1 MTILSIDTSN
11 YPLGVALI
19 EEDKVIGEYITYIK
33 KNHSVRAMPA
43 IEQLL
48 KDCGIEAK
56 DLTKVVVAN
65 GPGSYTGVRIGVTL
79 AKTLA
84 WSLGIPL
91 IPVSSLATLAS
102 SGRYFT
108 GYIVPLFDARRGQVY
123 TGLYEFQGDQLIC
136 VEDDCNILLKE
147 WVTKLKDFNKDILF
161 VGNDV
166 ALHESMI
173 KEVLGDQAKIAPFVS
188 HNPRPSELAFIGS
201 GMKETS
207 AHEVLPNYI
216 RMAEAEVKWLESQK
230 NLNRR

>member
-1 MTILSIDTSN
+1 MTILAIDTSN
-11 YPLGVALI
+11 YPFGVALI
-19 EEDKVIGEYITYIK
+19 QEDRVIGEYITYIK

-43 IEQLL
+43 IEQIL

-56 DLTKVVVAN
+56 ELTKIVVAN

-84 WSLGIPL
+84 WSLSIPL

-102 SGRYFT
+102 SGRYFS

-123 TGLYEFQGDQLIC
+123 TGLYEFQGDQLVC
-136 VEDDCNILLKE
+136 KEEDRNVMLEEWVIKLKE
-147 WVTKLKDFNKDILF
+147 LDKDILF

-166 ALHESMI
+166 SLHENKI
-173 KEVLGDQAKIAPFVS
+173 QEVLGKQVRIATFVS
-188 HNPRPSELAFIGS
+188 HNPRPSELAYIGM
-201 GMKETS
+201 GLKETT

-230 NLNRR
+230 NLNK

>member
-11 YPLGVALI
+11 YPFGVALI
-19 EEDKVIGEYITYIK
+19 EEDKVIGEYITYMK

-43 IEQLL
+43 VEQLL
-48 KDCGIEAK
+48 KDCGVGAK
-56 DLTKVVVAN
+56 ELTKIVVAN

-84 WSLGIPL
+84 WSLNIPL

-102 SGRYFT
+102 SGRYFP

-123 TGLYEFQGDQLIC
+123 SGLYEFQGDRLVC
-136 VEDDCNILLKE
+136 VEEDRNIMLDE
-147 WVTKLKDFNKDILF
+147 WVTKLKELDKEVLF

-166 ALHESMI
+166 SIHKGMI
-173 KEVLGDQAKIAPFVS
+173 KEVLGDQARIAPFVS
-188 HNPRPSELAFIGS
+188 HNPRPSELAYIGLVL
-201 GMKETS
+201 KEMS

-216 RMAEAEVKWLESQK
+216 RMAEAEVKWLEAQK
-230 NLNRR
+230 KSE

>member
-11 YPLGVALI
+11 YPFGVALI
-19 EEDKVIGEYITYIK
+19 EEDKVIGEYITYMK

-43 IEQLL
+43 IERLL
-48 KDCGIEAK
+48 KDCGVEAK
-56 DLTKVVVAN
+56 ELTKIVVAN

-84 WSLGIPL
+84 WSLNIPL

-102 SGRYFT
+102 SGRYFS

-123 TGLYEFQGDQLIC
+123 TGLYEFHGDRLVC
-136 VEDDCNILLKE
+136 VEEDRNIMLDE
-147 WVTKLKDFNKDILF
+147 WVTTLKESDKDLLF

-166 ALHESMI
+166 SIHQNMI
-173 KEVLGDQAKIAPFVS
+173 KEVLGDQARIAPFVS
-188 HNPRPSELAFIGS
+188 HNPRPSELAYIGL
-201 GMKETS
+201 GLKEMK

-216 RMAEAEVKWLESQK
+216 RMAEAEVKWLESQNK
-230 NLNRR
+230 SE

>member
-1 MTILSIDTSN
+1 MTILAIDTSN
-11 YPLGVALI
+11 YPFGVSLI
-19 EEDKVIGEYITYIK
+19 QEDKVIGEYITYMK

-48 KDCGIEAK
+48 NECGIEPK
-56 DLTKVVVAN
+56 DLSKIVVAN

-84 WSLGIPL
+84 WSLNIPL

-102 SGRYFT
+102 SGRYFS
-108 GYIVPLFDARRGQVY
+108 GFIVPIFDARRGQVY
-123 TGLYEFQGDQLIC
+123 TGLYEFQGDQLVC
-136 VEDDCNILLKE
+136 VEEDRNIMLEE
-147 WVTKLKDFNKDILF
+147 WVTKLKESNKDLLF

-166 ALHESMI
+166 AIHENII
-173 KEVLGDQAKIAPFVS
+173 KEVLGEQAKIAPFVS
-188 HNPRPSELAFIGS
+188 HNPRPSELAFIGM
-201 GMKETS
+201 GLKETT

-230 NLNRR
+230 KSQ

>member
-11 YPLGVALI
+11 YPFGVALI
-19 EEDKVIGEYITYIK
+19 EEDKVIGEYITYMK

-43 IEQLL
+43 VEQLL
-48 KDCGIEAK
+48 KDCGVEAK
-56 DLTKVVVAN
+56 ELTKIVVAN

-84 WSLGIPL
+84 WSLNIPL

-102 SGRYFT
+102 SGRYFP

-123 TGLYEFQGDQLIC
+123 TGLYEFQGDRLVC
-136 VEDDCNILLKE
+136 VEEDRNIMLDE
-147 WVTKLKDFNKDILF
+147 WVTKLKELDKDLLF

-166 ALHESMI
+166 SIHESLI
-173 KEVLGDQAKIAPFVS
+173 KEVLEDQARIAPFVS
-188 HNPRPSELAFIGS
+188 HNPRPSELAYIGL
-201 GMKETS
+201 GLKEMT

>member
-1 MTILSIDTSN
+1 MTILAIDTSN
-11 YPLGVALI
+11 YPFGVALI
-19 EEDKVIGEYITYIK
+19 QEDKVIGEYITYMK

-56 DLTKVVVAN
+56 ELTKIVVAN

-84 WSLGIPL
+84 WSLNIPL

-102 SGRYFT
+102 SGRYFS

-123 TGLYEFQGDQLIC
+123 TGLYEFQGDRLVCIE
-136 VEDDCNILLKE
+136 EDRNIMLEEWVKKLKE
-147 WVTKLKDFNKDILF
+147 LNKDLLF
-161 VGNDV
+161 VGNDT
-166 ALHESMI
+166 AIHEDTI

-188 HNPRPSELAFIGS
+188 HNPRPSELAYIGQ
-201 GMKETS
+201 GLEEMT

-230 NLNRR
+230 KSE

>member
-11 YPLGVALI
+11 YPFGVALI

-56 DLTKVVVAN
+56 ELTKIVVAN

-84 WSLGIPL
+84 WSLNIPL

-102 SGRYFT
+102 SGRYFS
-108 GYIVPLFDARRGQVY
+108 GAIVPIFDARRGQVY
-123 TGLYEFQGDQLIC
+123 TGLYEFQGDQLVR
-136 VEDDCNILLKE
+136 VEEDRNILLEE
-147 WVTKLKDFNKDILF
+147 WVTNLKELNKDLLF

-166 ALHESMI
+166 SIHKNMI

-188 HNPRPSELAFIGS
+188 HNPRPSELAFIGLS
-201 GMKETS
+201 YKENT
-207 AHEVLPNYI
+207 AHDVLPNYI

-230 NLNRR
+230 KSD

>member
-48 KDCGIEAK
+48 KDCGIEAN

-136 VEDDCNILLKE
+136 VEDDCNVLLEE

-173 KEVLGDQAKIAPFVS
+173 MEVLGKQAKIAPFVS

-201 GMKETS
+201 GLKEAS

-230 NLNRR
+230 NSE

>member
-48 KDCGIEAK
+48 KDCGTEAK

-136 VEDDCNILLKE
+136 VEDDCNIILEE
-147 WVTKLKDFNKDILF
+147 WVTKLKDFNKEILF

-201 GMKETS
+201 GLIGTS

-230 NLNRR
+230 KI

>member
-48 KDCGIEAK
+48 KDCGIETK

-123 TGLYEFQGDQLIC
+123 TGLYEFQEDQLIC
-136 VEDDCNILLKE
+136 VEDDCNVLLEE

-201 GMKETS
+201 GLKETT
-207 AHEVLPNYI
+207 AHGVLPNYI

-230 NLNRR
+230 KSE

>member
-11 YPLGVALI
+11 YPLGVALVG
-19 EEDKVIGEYITYIK
+19 EDKVIGEYITYMK

-48 KDCGIEAK
+48 KDCEIKATE
-56 DLTKVVVAN
+56 LTKIVVAN

-84 WSLGIPL
+84 WSLNIPL

-102 SGRYFT
+102 SGRYFP

-123 TGLYEFQGDQLIC
+123 TGLYEYQGDRLAC
-136 VEDDCNILLKE
+136 VEEDRNILLE
-147 WVTKLKDFNKDILF
+147 DWVRKLKDYDKDILF

-166 ALHESMI
+166 SIHESVI
-173 KEVLGDQAKIAPFVS
+173 KEVMGDQAKLAPFVS
-188 HNPRPSELAFIGS
+188 HNPRPSELAYIGS
-201 GMKETS
+201 QMEEMS
-207 AHEVLPNYI
+207 AHDVLPNYI
-216 RMAEAEVKWLESQK
+216 RMAEAEVKWLESQRK
-230 NLNRR
+230 S

>member
-19 EEDKVIGEYITYIK
+19 EEDKVIGEYITYMK

-48 KDCGIEAK
+48 KDCEIEPK
-56 DLTKVVVAN
+56 DLTKIVVAN

-84 WSLGIPL
+84 WSLNIPL

-102 SGRYFT
+102 SGRYFP

-123 TGLYEFQGDQLIC
+123 TGLYEFQGDQLVCI
-136 VEDDCNILLKE
+136 EEDCNILLE
-147 WVTKLKDFNKDILF
+147 DWVTKLKDYRKDILF
-161 VGNDV
+161 VGNDISI
-166 ALHESMI
+166 HENVI
-173 KEVLGDQAKIAPFVS
+173 KDVLGDQARLAPFVS
-188 HNPRPSELAFIGS
+188 HNPRPSELAFIGQ
-201 GMKETS
+201 GLEETS

-216 RMAEAEVKWLESQK
+216 RMAEAEVKWLESQRK
-230 NLNRR
+230 SE

>member
-43 IEQLL
+43 IEQLM

-56 DLTKVVVAN
+56 DLTKIVIAN

-84 WSLGIPL
+84 WSLNIPL

-102 SGRYFT
+102 SGRYFP

-123 TGLYEFQGDQLIC
+123 TGLYEFQDNQLTC
-136 VEDDCNILLKE
+136 VEEDCNIMLDKWVTTLKE
-147 WVTKLKDFNKDILF
+147 LNKDILF

-166 ALHESMI
+166 SIHESTI
-173 KEVLGDQAKIAPFVS
+173 KEILGDRAKIAPFVS
-188 HNPRPSELAFIGS
+188 HNPRPSELAFIGA
-201 GMKETS
+201 GLPETS
-207 AHEVLPNYI
+207 AHEVVPNYI

-230 NLNRR
+230 NS

>member
-19 EEDKVIGEYITYIK
+19 EEDKVMGEYITYIK
-33 KNHSVRAMPA
+33 RNHSVRAMPA

-48 KDCGIEAK
+48 KDCGKEAK
-56 DLTKVVVAN
+56 ELTKIVVAN

-84 WSLGIPL
+84 WSLNIPL

-102 SGRYFT
+102 SGRYFS

-123 TGLYEFQGDQLIC
+123 TGLYEFQGDQLTC
-136 VEDDCNILLKE
+136 VEDDRNILLEE
-147 WVTKLKDFNKDILF
+147 WVSQLKEGNKDLLF

-166 ALHESMI
+166 AIHENMI
-173 KEVLGDQAKIAPFVS
+173 KEILGDQAKIAPFVS

-201 GMKETS
+201 GLEESS

-230 NLNRR
+230 NLNR

>member
-11 YPLGVALI
+11 YPFGVALI
-19 EEDKVIGEYITYIK
+19 EEDKVIGEYITYMK

-43 IEQLL
+43 IERLL
-48 KDCGIEAK
+48 KDCGVMAK
-56 DLTKVVVAN
+56 ELTKIVVAN

-84 WSLGIPL
+84 WSLNIPL

-102 SGRYFT
+102 SGRYFS
-108 GYIVPLFDARRGQVY
+108 GYIVPIFDARRGQVY
-123 TGLYEFQGDQLIC
+123 TGLYEFQEDRLVC
-136 VEDDCNILLKE
+136 VEEDRNIMLDE
-147 WVTKLKDFNKDILF
+147 WVTTLKESDKDILF

-166 ALHESMI
+166 SIHQDMI
-173 KEVLGDQAKIAPFVS
+173 KEVLGDQARIAPFVS
-188 HNPRPSELAFIGS
+188 HNPRPSELAYIGL
-201 GMKETS
+201 GLKEMK

-230 NLNRR
+230 KSE

>member
-1 MTILSIDTSN
+1 MTILAIDTSN
-11 YPLGVALI
+11 YPFGVALI
-19 EEDKVIGEYITYIK
+19 QEDRVIGEYITYIK

-56 DLTKVVVAN
+56 ELTKIVVAN

-84 WSLGIPL
+84 WSLSIPL

-102 SGRYFT
+102 SGRYFS

-123 TGLYEFQGDQLIC
+123 TGLYEFQGDQLVC
-136 VEDDCNILLKE
+136 KEEDRNVMLEEWVIKLKE
-147 WVTKLKDFNKDILF
+147 LDKDILF

-166 ALHESMI
+166 SLHENKI
-173 KEVLGDQAKIAPFVS
+173 QEVLGKQARIAPFVS
-188 HNPRPSELAFIGS
+188 HNPRPSELAYIGM
-201 GMKETS
+201 GLKETT

-230 NLNRR
+230 NLNK

>member
-19 EEDKVIGEYITYIK
+19 DENKVIGEHITYIK

-43 IEQLL
+43 VEQLL
-48 KDCGIEAK
+48 KDCGMEAK
-56 DLTKVVVAN
+56 DLTKIVVAN

-84 WSLGIPL
+84 WSLNIPL

-123 TGLYEFQGDQLIC
+123 TGLYEFHDDQLTC
-136 VEDDCNILLKE
+136 VEEDRNIMLDQ
-147 WVTKLKDFNKDILF
+147 WVTKLKELDKDLLF

-166 ALHESMI
+166 TIHESTI
-173 KEVLGDQAKIAPFVS
+173 KEILGDQARIAPFVS
-188 HNPRPSELAFIGS
+188 HNPRPSELAFLGAALP
-201 GMKETS
+201 ETS

-216 RMAEAEVKWLESQK
+216 RLAEAEVKWLEAQK
-230 NLNRR
+230 NS

>member
-1 MTILSIDTSN
+1 MTILAIDTSN
-11 YPLGVALI
+11 YPFGVALI
-19 EEDKVIGEYITYIK
+19 QEDRVIGEYITYIK

-43 IEQLL
+43 IEQIL

-56 DLTKVVVAN
+56 ELTKIVVAN

-84 WSLGIPL
+84 WSLSIPL

-102 SGRYFT
+102 SGRYFP

-123 TGLYEFQGDQLIC
+123 TGLYEFQGDQLVC
-136 VEDDCNILLKE
+136 KEEDRNVMLEEWVIKLKE
-147 WVTKLKDFNKDILF
+147 LDKDILF

-166 ALHESMI
+166 SLHENKI
-173 KEVLGDQAKIAPFVS
+173 QEVLGKQARIAPFVS
-188 HNPRPSELAFIGS
+188 HNPRPSELAYIGM
-201 GMKETS
+201 GLKETT

-230 NLNRR
+230 NLNK

>member
-1 MTILSIDTSN
+1 MTILSVDTSN
-11 YPLGVALI
+11 YPLGVSLI

-33 KNHSVRAMPA
+33 KNHSVRAMSA

-123 TGLYEFQGDQLIC
+123 TGLYEFHGDQLIC
-136 VEDDCNILLKE
+136 VENDCNILLEE

-166 ALHESMI
+166 ALHENMI
-173 KEVLGDQAKIAPFVS
+173 MEVLGDQAKIAPFVS

-201 GMKETS
+201 GLKEAS

-230 NLNRR
+230 KSE

>member
-11 YPLGVALI
+11 YPFGVALI
-19 EEDKVIGEYITYIK
+19 EEDKVIGEYITYMK

-43 IEQLL
+43 IERLL
-48 KDCGIEAK
+48 KDCGVEAK
-56 DLTKVVVAN
+56 ELMKIVVAN

-84 WSLGIPL
+84 WSLNIPL

-102 SGRYFT
+102 SGRYFS

-123 TGLYEFQGDQLIC
+123 TGLYEFQGDRLVC
-136 VEDDCNILLKE
+136 VEEDRNIMLDE
-147 WVTKLKDFNKDILF
+147 WVTTLKESDKDLLF

-166 ALHESMI
+166 SIHQNMI
-173 KEVLGDQAKIAPFVS
+173 KEVLGDQARIAPFVS
-188 HNPRPSELAFIGS
+188 HNPRPSELAYIGL
-201 GMKETS
+201 GLKEMK

-230 NLNRR
+230 KSE

>member
-11 YPLGVALI
+11 YPFGVALI
-19 EEDKVIGEYITYIK
+19 EEDKVIGEYITYMK

-43 IEQLL
+43 VEQLL
-48 KDCGIEAK
+48 KDCGVEAK
-56 DLTKVVVAN
+56 ELTKIIVAN

-84 WSLGIPL
+84 WSLNIPL

-102 SGRYFT
+102 SGRYFP

-123 TGLYEFQGDQLIC
+123 TGLYKFQGDRLVC
-136 VEDDCNILLKE
+136 VEEDCNIMLDV
-147 WVTKLKDFNKDILF
+147 WVTKLKELDKDLLF

-166 ALHESMI
+166 SIHESLI
-173 KEVLGDQAKIAPFVS
+173 KEVLEDQARIAPFVS
-188 HNPRPSELAFIGS
+188 HNPRPSELAYIGL
-201 GMKETS
+201 GLKEMT

-230 NLNRR
+230 KSQ

>member
-1 MTILSIDTSN
+1 MTILAIDTSN
-11 YPLGVALI
+11 YPFGVALI
-19 EEDKVIGEYITYIK
+19 QEDKVIGEYITYMK

-43 IEQLL
+43 IEQLM

-56 DLTKVVVAN
+56 QLSKIVVAN

-84 WSLGIPL
+84 WSLSIPL

-102 SGRYFT
+102 SGRYFS

-123 TGLYEFQGDQLIC
+123 TGLYEFHGDQLVCIE
-136 VEDDCNILLKE
+136 EDRNVMLEEWVNKLKE
-147 WVTKLKDFNKDILF
+147 LDKDILF

-166 ALHESMI
+166 SLHENKI
-173 KEVLGDQAKIAPFVS
+173 QEGLGKQAKIAPFVS
-188 HNPRPSELAFIGS
+188 HNPRPSELAYIGL
-201 GMKETS
+201 GLKETT

-230 NLNRR
+230 KSQ

>member
-19 EEDKVIGEYITYIK
+19 EEEKVIGEYITYIK

-48 KDCGIEAK
+48 KDCGVEAK
-56 DLTKVVVAN
+56 DLTKIVVAN

-84 WSLGIPL
+84 WSLNIPL

-102 SGRYFT
+102 SGRYFS

-136 VEDDCNILLKE
+136 VQEDRNILLNE
-147 WVTKLKDFNKDILF
+147 WVTKLKEFSEDILF

-166 ALHESMI
+166 AIHESVI
-173 KEVLGDQAKIAPFVS
+173 KEVLGDQAKIAPIVS

-201 GMKETS
+201 GLEETS

-230 NLNRR
+230 NPNR